1 MTFIKT
7 FTGKKFDYLDI
18 SIDNIDIIDIAH
30 GLSHLCRFAG
40 HVKEFYSVAQH
51 SVLCSR
57 VAMSVY
63 IDPILAMYALI
74 HDASEAYCID
84 VPRPLKKM
92 LSNYEEIEGR
102 VQEKI
107 LEKYSLHEYP
117 KYKAYVK
124 EIDNRMLITEANIL
138 LTGGTTGF
146 TDPIAEPYAH
156 VEIAPW
162 APHSAKR
169 MFLIEFAKLFH
180 GVKINDI

>member
-7 FTGKKFDYLDI
+7 FTGKRFDYLNI
-18 SIDNIDIIDIAH
+18 SVDNIDIIDIAH

-51 SVLCSR
+51 SVLCAK
-57 VAMSVY
+57 VAKDIY
-63 IDPILAMYALI
+63 NDPILAMYALM

-92 LSNYEEIEGR
+92 LSNYEDIESR
-102 VQEKI
+102 VQEGV
-107 LEKYSLHEYP
+107 LEKFSLNDYSM
-117 KYKAYVK
+117 YKPMVK
-124 EIDNRMLITEANIL
+124 EIDNRMLITEANLL

-146 TDPIAEPYAH
+146 TDPIAEPYS
-156 VEIAPW
+156 EIEITPW
-162 APHSAKR
+162 SSESSKR
-169 MFLIEFAKLFH
+169 MFLIMFAKLFH